1 MLRWRQKKHTLRRRK
16 GKRMYQHVMAPLDG
30 SELAEC
36 VLPHVEA
43 IAAGC
48 SVTAVTLAMV
58 VPPLHMYGGAETRIS
73 PEERK
78 HLEEDSVEVAT
89 AYLEEKAQLLREKG
103 IPVEVKV
110 LLGNVLD
117 QLVEYINQN
126 NVDLIIIATH
136 GRSGVSRLF
145 LGSVAD
151 RLLRQAPVPVL
162 MVRAPGSVH
171 GV

>member
-1 MLRWRQKKHTLRRRK
+1 
-16 GKRMYQHVMAPLDG
+16 MYQHIMVPLDG

-43 IAAGC
+43 IASGC
-48 SVTAVTLAMV
+48 HVTMVTLVMV
-58 VPPLHMYGGAETRIS
+58 VPPLHLYGGAETRIS

-78 HLEEDSVEVAT
+78 NLEEDSVEVAT
-89 AYLEEKAQLLREKG
+89 AYLEEKAQLLRDKG
-103 IPVEVKV
+103 IMVEVKV
-110 LLGNVLD
+110 LRGNVLD
-117 QLVEYINQN
+117 RLVEHIRDNG
-126 NVDLIIIATH
+126 VDLIIIATH

-151 RLLRQAPVPVL
+151 RLLRHAPVPVL

>member
-1 MLRWRQKKHTLRRRK
+1 
-16 GKRMYQHVMAPLDG
+16 MYQHIMVPLDG

-48 SVTAVTLAMV
+48 NVTRVTLIMV
-58 VPPLHMYGGAETRIS
+58 VRPLHMYGGAETRIS

-78 HLEEDSVEVAT
+78 HLEEDSLQVAT
-89 AYLEEKAQLLREKG
+89 AYLEEKAQMLRDKG
-103 IPVEVKV
+103 VVAEVKV
-110 LLGNVLD
+110 LLGNVHD
-117 QLVEYINQN
+117 QLIDYISENG
-126 NVDLIIIATH
+126 VDLIIIATH

-151 RLLRQAPVPVL
+151 RLLRHAPAPVL
-162 MVRAPGSVH
+162 MVRAPGSEH
-171 GV
+171 GD

>member
-1 MLRWRQKKHTLRRRK
+1 M
-16 GKRMYQHVMAPLDG
+16 VPLDG

-48 SVTAVTLAMV
+48 KVTTVTLVMV
-58 VPPLHMYGGAETRIS
+58 IPPLHMYGGAETRIS
-73 PEERK
+73 PEDRQ
-78 HLEEDSVEVAT
+78 HLEEDNVKVAN
-89 AYLEEKAQLLREKG
+89 AYLEEKAHLLRKEEVR
-103 IPVEVKV
+103 VEIRV

-117 QLVEYINQN
+117 QLVDYTNQN
-126 NVDLIIIATH
+126 GVDLIIIATH

-151 RLLRQAPVPVL
+151 RLLRHAPVPIL

>member
-1 MLRWRQKKHTLRRRK
+1 
-16 GKRMYQHVMAPLDG
+16 MYQHIMVPLDG

-48 SVTAVTLAMV
+48 NVTRVTLIMV

-78 HLEEDSVEVAT
+78 HLEEDSLQVAT
-89 AYLEEKAQLLREKG
+89 AYLEEKAQMLRDKG
-103 IPVEVKV
+103 VVAEVKA
-110 LLGNVLD
+110 LLGNVHD
-117 QLVEYINQN
+117 QLVDYISENG
-126 NVDLIIIATH
+126 VDLIIIATH

-151 RLLRQAPVPVL
+151 RLLRHAPAPVL
-162 MVRAPGSVH
+162 MVRAPGSEH
-171 GV
+171 GD

>member
-1 MLRWRQKKHTLRRRK
+1 
-16 GKRMYQHVMAPLDG
+16 MAPLDG

-43 IAAGC
+43 IASGC
-48 SVTAVTLAMV
+48 NVTMVTLVMV
-58 VPPLHMYGGAETRIS
+58 IPPLHMYGGAETRIS

-78 HLEEDSVEVAT
+78 HLEEDSVEVST
-89 AYLEEKAQLLREKG
+89 AYLEEKAQLLKDKG
-103 IPVEVKV
+103 VLVEVKV

-126 NVDLIIIATH
+126 GVDLIIIATH

-162 MVRAPGSVH
+162 MVRAPGSEH

>member
-1 MLRWRQKKHTLRRRK
+1 
-16 GKRMYQHVMAPLDG
+16 MYQHIMVPLDG

-36 VLPHVEA
+36 VLPHAEA

-48 SVTAVTLAMV
+48 NVTTTTLVMV
-58 VPPLHMYGGAETRIS
+58 VPPLHMYGGTETRIS

-78 HLEEDSVEVAT
+78 HLEEDSVQVAT
-89 AYLEEKAQLLREKG
+89 AYLEEKAQMLRDKG
-103 IPVEVKV
+103 VIVEVKV
-110 LLGNVLD
+110 ILGNVLD
-117 QLVEYINQN
+117 RLVEYVNQN
-126 NVDLIIIATH
+126 GVDLIIIATH

-151 RLLRQAPVPVL
+151 RLLRHAPVPVL
-162 MVRAPGSVH
+162 MVRTPGSVR

>member
-1 MLRWRQKKHTLRRRK
+1 
-16 GKRMYQHVMAPLDG
+16 MYQHIMVPLDG

-48 SVTAVTLAMV
+48 NVTRVTLIMV
-58 VPPLHMYGGAETRIS
+58 VRPLHMYGGAETRIS

-78 HLEEDSVEVAT
+78 HLEEDSLQVAT
-89 AYLEEKAQLLREKG
+89 AYLEEKAQMLRDKG
-103 IPVEVKV
+103 VVAEVKA
-110 LLGNVLD
+110 LLGNVHD
-117 QLVEYINQN
+117 QLVDYISENG
-126 NVDLIIIATH
+126 VDLIIIATH

-151 RLLRQAPVPVL
+151 RLLRHAPAPVL
-162 MVRAPGSVH
+162 MVRAPGSEH
-171 GV
+171 GD

>member
-1 MLRWRQKKHTLRRRK
+1 
-16 GKRMYQHVMAPLDG
+16 MYQHIMAPLDG

-36 VLPHVEA
+36 VLPHVES
-43 IAAGC
+43 IATGC
-48 SVTAVTLAMV
+48 SVTTVTLVTV

-78 HLEEDSVEVAT
+78 HLEEDSIEVAT
-89 AYLEEKAQLLREKG
+89 AYLEEKAQLLRDKG
-103 IPVEVKV
+103 VLVEVKA

-117 QLVEYINQN
+117 ELVEYTEN
-126 NVDLIIIATH
+126 NGVDLIIIATH

-145 LGSVAD
+145 LGSIAD

-162 MVRAPGSVH
+162 MVRAPDSAH
-171 GV
+171 ND

>member
-1 MLRWRQKKHTLRRRK
+1 MYKHI
-16 GKRMYQHVMAPLDG
+16 MAPLDG

-43 IAAGC
+43 IASGC
-48 SVTAVTLAMV
+48 NVTMVTLVMV
-58 VPPLHMYGGAETRIS
+58 IPPLHMYGGAETRIS
-73 PEERK
+73 PEERQ
-78 HLEEDSVEVAT
+78 HLEKDSVEVSA
-89 AYLEEKAQLLREKG
+89 AYLEEKAQLLRDKG
-103 IPVEVKV
+103 ILVEVKV

-126 NVDLIIIATH
+126 GVDLIIIATH

-151 RLLRQAPVPVL
+151 RLLRHAPVPVL

>member
-1 MLRWRQKKHTLRRRK
+1 
-16 GKRMYQHVMAPLDG
+16 MYQHIMVPLDG

-48 SVTAVTLAMV
+48 NVTTVTLIMV
-58 VPPLHMYGGAETRIS
+58 VPPLHLYGGAETRIS

-78 HLEEDSVEVAT
+78 HLEKDSVEVAT
-89 AYLEEKAQLLREKG
+89 NYLEEKAQLLRDKG
-103 IPVEVKV
+103 VLADVKV

-117 QLVEYINQN
+117 RLVEYIKDNG
-126 NVDLIIIATH
+126 VDLIVIATH

-151 RLLRQAPVPVL
+151 RLLRHAPIPVL
-162 MVRAPGSVH
+162 MVRAPGSIH

>member
-1 MLRWRQKKHTLRRRK
+1 
-16 GKRMYQHVMAPLDG
+16 MYQHIMVPLDG

-36 VLPHVEA
+36 VLPHAEA
-43 IAAGC
+43 VATGC
-48 SVTAVTLAMV
+48 NTSTVTLVMV
-58 VPPLHMYGGAETRIS
+58 VPPLHMYGGAESRIS

-89 AYLEEKAQLLREKG
+89 AYLEEKAQPLRDKG
-103 IPVEVKV
+103 ILVEVKV

-117 QLVEYINQN
+117 QLVDFADKNG
-126 NVDLIIIATH
+126 VDLIIIATH

>member
-1 MLRWRQKKHTLRRRK
+1 
-16 GKRMYQHVMAPLDG
+16 MYQHIMVTLDG

-36 VLPHVEA
+36 VLPHAEA

-48 SVTAVTLAMV
+48 NVTTVTLVMV

-78 HLEEDSVEVAT
+78 HLEQDSVKVAT
-89 AYLEEKAQLLREKG
+89 DYLEEKAQLLREKG
-103 IPVEVKV
+103 ILAEVKT
-110 LLGNVLD
+110 LFGNVID
-117 QLVEYINQN
+117 QLVEYTKENG
-126 NVDLIIIATH
+126 VDLIIVATH

-151 RLLRQAPVPVL
+151 RLLRHAPVPVL